1 MTAVVET
8 REAVSAY
15 EERIASFQE
24 TIEKSKRLSKILIR
38 CRVGSALPGLLM
50 IVVGVAEPS
59 LGSWMWKVGLLLL
72 GVFLFF
78 ATWYETIQ
86 YRIQNLQA
94 QLFGLQRLVHR
105 CHRNWSELPSL
116 PAEEYVQP
124 YAAEWTKDLD
134 VFGDRSVFR
143 WLSLAMTRTGAET
156 LARWLTEWAHPSDI
170 ESRQQ
175 AVRELARNR
184 SWRLEFFR
192 IACGLR
198 SQRTYPEAI
207 AEWAASQD
215 FFSKKRWLHWLTC
228 TGPALVVLGSL
239 LLIAS
244 LLTSVEIGQIVGLGL
259 LLVGLGLNFV
269 LTMIVLGPVHDLFNR
284 IGYANRELQLLS
296 DWISCVG
303 RMPHDSRLLKRFHES
318 LLTPIDSQP
327 NAQHGIGKLQYW
339 MTLAGF
345 QKSPLFFLPYVVLQ
359 ITILWDIRVLE
370 GLERWKRNYRSIAP
384 SWIES
389 IGCLEALTSAAAVA
403 DEYPEWCFPTI
414 APRGSVLTANGLA
427 HPLLRDTQRVPNDL
441 AIEERQRLLLVTGSN
456 MAGKS
461 TLLRSVG
468 VNILLARIGA
478 PVCSKQ
484 WVSESMDIASSIRV
498 QDSLQD
504 GVSFFMAELQRL
516 RRVVDKASTENREG
530 GHRMLVLLDEILQ
543 GTNSRERQIA
553 VDSVLRRLI
562 DLGCIVL
569 ASTHDLELASSDQM
583 GSYAQ
588 IVHFREYFELVDG
601 KQLMRFDYKMRP
613 GVTPTTNAL
622 KLLEMVGL

>member
-1 MTAVVET
+1 MIAVVNPKG
-8 REAVSAY
+8 AVSAY

-24 TIEKSKRLSKILIR
+24 TIDKSKRLSKTLIR

-59 LGSWMWKVGLLLL
+59 LGSWLWKAGLLLL

-86 YRIQNLQA
+86 YRIQNLQS
-94 QLFGLQRLVHR
+94 QLFGLERLVHR
-105 CHRNWSELPSL
+105 CHRNWSELASL

-156 LARWLTEWAHPSDI
+156 LARWLTEWAEPSDI

-175 AVRELARNR
+175 AVRELAGDR

-228 TGPALVVLGSL
+228 AGPALVVLGSI

-244 LLTSVEIGQIVGLGL
+244 LLTAFELGQIVGLGL
-259 LLVGLGLNFV
+259 LLAGLGLNFV

-296 DWISCVG
+296 DWISCVEK
-303 RMPHDSRLLKRFHES
+303 MPREARLLKQFHAS
-318 LLTPIDSQP
+318 LLTPVSSQP

-359 ITILWDIRVLE
+359 ITVLWDIRVLE
-370 GLERWKRNYRSIAP
+370 GLERWKRNYRAIAP
-384 SWIES
+384 SWIAS

-403 DEYPEWCFPTI
+403 DEYPDWCFPTI
-414 APRGSVLTANGLA
+414 APRGSVLTANGIA

-516 RRVVDKASTENREG
+516 RRVVDKASAENREG

-588 IVHFREYFELVDG
+588 IVHFREYFEQVDG
-601 KQLMRFDYKMRP
+601 KQMMRFDYKMRP

>member
-8 REAVSAY
+8 REALSAY

-24 TIEKSKRLSKILIR
+24 TIEKSKRLSKTLIR

-86 YRIQNLQA
+86 YRIQNLQS

-105 CHRNWSELPSL
+105 CHRNWNELSSL

-156 LARWLTEWAHPSDI
+156 LARWLTEWAEPSDI

-184 SWRLEFFR
+184 SWRLDYFR

-215 FFSKKRWLHWLTC
+215 FFSKKRWLQWLTC

-244 LLTSVEIGQIVGLGL
+244 LLTAVEIGQIVGLGL

-303 RMPHDSRLLKRFHES
+303 RMPHDSRLLKQFHDS

-359 ITILWDIRVLE
+359 ITVLWDIRVLE

-384 SWIES
+384 FWIES

-478 PVCSKQ
+478 PVCSKH

-562 DLGCIVL
+562 DLGCVVL

-601 KQLMRFDYKMRP
+601 KPLMRFDYKMRP